1 MSRASRIIHMKQ
13 KYHAF
18 TLIELL
24 VVISIISL
32 LISILLPALSK
43 AREAAYAIKCMS
55 NLKQYGLIYAK
66 YTADFKGYYTPL
78 DYGSGTFPFWD
89 KALYN
94 INEIELSMFSCA
106 AWTSPDFG
114 TADHEKFYRINY
126 APIQGVFQ
134 RATTGALRESMVV
147 NPSNKFL
154 LLDSKRNNVNTQQG
168 WYRISKYEDAFNSN
182 WGSPD
187 PRHNRAINTLWFDG
201 HCSGLNISDSFYFS
215 QWDQDQYK
223 NPFVIN

>member
-1 MSRASRIIHMKQ
+1 MKRTPS
-13 KYHAF
+13 AF

-24 VVISIISL
+24 VVISIIAL
-32 LISILLPALSK
+32 LVSILLPALSQ
-43 AREAAYAIKCMS
+43 ARQAAYAIKCMA
-55 NLKQYGLIYAK
+55 NLKQYGVVYAK
-66 YTADFKGYYTPL
+66 YTADFKGYYTPI
-78 DYGSGTFPFWD
+78 DYGSGTFPFWC

-94 INEIELSMFSCA
+94 IQEIDESMFQCA
-106 AWTSPDFG
+106 SWAQANFG

-134 RATTGALRESMVV
+134 RATTGALRESMIL

-154 LLDSKRNNVNTQQG
+154 LLDSKRNHAGDQVG
-168 WYRISKYEDAFNSN
+168 WYRISKYQDPYNNN

-187 PRHNRAINTLWFDG
+187 PRHHSAINTLWFDG
-201 HCSGLNISDSFYFS
+201 HASGVNVKDTFYFS

-223 NPFVIN
+223 NPFVIQ